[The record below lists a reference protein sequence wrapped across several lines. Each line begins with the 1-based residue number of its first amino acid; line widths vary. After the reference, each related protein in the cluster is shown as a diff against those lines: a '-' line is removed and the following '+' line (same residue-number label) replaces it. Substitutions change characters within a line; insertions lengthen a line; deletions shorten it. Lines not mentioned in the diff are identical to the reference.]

1 MPPYRDKHIGFY
13 DKSFQETKTEDY
25 ILSIL
30 IGSQDFVFTLYHPEK
45 RTFIGFEKYPFGELK
60 NARSIDSGLS
70 ELLKKR
76 YWLDSSF
83 YQINVIY
90 DNDLNTL
97 IPLSLFIEKERS
109 VYLRF
114 NHPGQKDNSAE
125 YDLLKNLEM
134 ANVYYMPVQAI
145 NKAVELWPET
155 RFYHYSSV
163 LLQSLAINYKNK
175 TEDNK
180 LFVNLREGVFDVVNF
195 KTGKLNF
202 YNAFRY
208 KSDEDF
214 IYFLLATIE
223 QLKLN
228 PEDVGV
234 ILSGNIEKGDPK
246 YEMVYRY
253 IRHFEYIER
262 NETFRYSYVME
273 ELGFPKYYV
282 LFNVIQCE

>member
-13 DKSFQETKTEDY
+13 DKSFQETETGNY
-25 ILSIL
+25 VLSFL
-30 IGSQDFVFTLYHPEK
+30 FGSQAFIFALYHPEK
-45 RTFIGFEKYPFGELK
+45 RTFISFEKFPFEELK
-60 NARSIDSGLS
+60 KTRSVAGRLE
-70 ELLKKR
+70 ELLRKR
-76 YWLDSSF
+76 PWLDSSF
-83 YQINVIY
+83 YQINVIH
-90 DNDLNTL
+90 DNDMSTL

-109 VYLRF
+109 IYLRF
-114 NHPGQKDNSAE
+114 NHPGQKDNSVE
-125 YDLLKNLEM
+125 YDLLKNLEL
-134 ANVYYMPVQAI
+134 ANIYYMPVQAI
-145 NKAVELWPET
+145 NKAVELWPEA

-163 LLQSLAINYKNK
+163 FLQSLAINFKNK
-175 TEDNK
+175 TADNM
-180 LFVNLREGVFDVVNF
+180 LYVNLREGVFDVVNF

-202 YNAFRY
+202 YNTFRY

-214 IYFLLATIE
+214 IYFLLAAIE

-228 PEDVGV
+228 PEDVRV

-253 IRHFEYIER
+253 IRHFEFIER

-273 ELGFPKYYV
+273 ELGFSKYYV